1 MRRNCLLR
9 PRGTNIMEKILIIG
23 NGFDLNLGFQTSY
36 NDFLSSDRFRMLA
49 DGDNQLAHYLS
60 KTNQYNQQTNI
71 NWVDIEHELKT
82 FSAIVSNYEKH
93 SENQFVSDLIQHYQT
108 LFPSSPR
115 RLMDI
120 PDHSSYVKSRFEQ
133 ELDNYFNTAQINFK
147 QWFVELKATLC
158 EHQQQVTT
166 ATQTGSDTRDAFRL
180 LRFGKLFNKSNDYC
194 DFNTAQLS
202 SVCEFS
208 SIYTFNY
215 TNALSLINF
224 ENSEFGEN
232 TNIHFM
238 HGSLKAKNIVFG
250 VEDGGVDNQFMFLTK
265 SAHAAFGQ
273 APDISVAMLAADEI
287 HVFGCSLGDTDNAHF
302 KHPFTELSKRRNLER
317 TTKIIFYVFGK
328 NGYQNILNRILFL
341 TDGRMS
347 EFKITNDVT
356 FFDLESRQVIDQQW
370 INQL

>member
-133 ELDNYFNTAQINFK
+133 ELDN
-147 QWFVELKATLC
+147 
-158 EHQQQVTT
+158 
-166 ATQTGSDTRDAFRL
+166 
-180 LRFGKLFNKSNDYC
+180 
-194 DFNTAQLS
+194 
-202 SVCEFS
+202 
-208 SIYTFNY
+208 
-215 TNALSLINF
+215 
-224 ENSEFGEN
+224 
-232 TNIHFM
+232 
-238 HGSLKAKNIVFG
+238 
-250 VEDGGVDNQFMFLTK
+250 
-265 SAHAAFGQ
+265 
-273 APDISVAMLAADEI
+273 
-287 HVFGCSLGDTDNAHF
+287 
-302 KHPFTELSKRRNLER
+302 
-317 TTKIIFYVFGK
+317 
-328 NGYQNILNRILFL
+328 
-341 TDGRMS
+341 
-347 EFKITNDVT
+347 
-356 FFDLESRQVIDQQW
+356 
-370 INQL
+370 